1 VISSASSE
9 FISTDLPKA
18 SKELDP
24 EFHRIVQAERSD
36 DPNDE
41 EPYRFGIGIRFL
53 WIVRFQALVSWRVSA
68 ACPIAIHHQRL
79 FPKRKSVFQPRSLT
93 SAADK
98 QNWKTIV
105 DGFS

>member
-24 EFHRIVQAERSD
+24 EFNRIVQAERSE

-41 EPYRFGIGIRFL
+41 EPYRFGIGIWFL
-53 WIVRFQALVSWRVSA
+53 WIVRFQALVSLESISGVSYCNPSPTPVSQTKVCIPTA
-68 ACPIAIHHQRL
+68 FLNFRRWQTKPENHC
-79 FPKRKSVFQPRSLT
+79 
-93 SAADK
+93 
-98 QNWKTIV
+98 
-105 DGFS
+105 